1 MDLNRIPAGF
11 VPRAAAFVAVA
22 IVATVGVTWAALH
35 GLPHVKSLPPLK
47 AAKAPKPIVVPDVR
61 REAFVF
67 AKGTL
72 EDAGFAWKVSGKVH
86 GYAANTVIN
95 QVPAAGTKVYDT
107 GAPLVI
113 LTLEKNAAYGQK
125 GVAEDVSPYA
135 ATDVD
140 PAETLTIAPAGATAA
155 SAAAPATAPKT
166 AAPKAAAPK
175 TTAPK
180 TTAPKATKAVA
191 PATATKTAA
200 STKPATSSAA
210 LPAWPTSRPPAFVV
224 AGAKKEPLDEMPLT
238 NRAILLDRWL
248 DTHPTLTPANAH
260 YWLYQNAWIVVGA
273 KFGWWH
279 GAEALR
285 TLIAVDRRAEQ
296 LWGIGAQSETVATQA
311 LRVVE
316 AKSKLS
322 S

>member
-35 GLPHVKSLPPLK
+35 GLPHVRSLPPLK
-47 AAKAPKPIVVPDVR
+47 AAKPPKPIVVPDVR

-72 EDAGFAWKVSGKVH
+72 EDAGFAWKVSGNVH
-86 GYAANTVIN
+86 GYAANTVIR

-113 LTLEKNAAYGQK
+113 LTLAKNSAYGQK

-135 ATDVD
+135 ATAVD
-140 PAETLTIAPAGATAA
+140 PAETLAIAPAGATAA
-155 SAAAPATAPKT
+155 PAAAPST
-166 AAPKAAAPK
+166 APKAAAPK
-175 TTAPK
+175 ATAPK
-180 TTAPKATKAVA
+180 TTKAVA
-191 PATATKTAA
+191 PATTTKPAAT
-200 STKPATSSAA
+200 TKPATTSAA
-210 LPAWPTSRPPAFVV
+210 LPAWPASRPPAFVE
-224 AGAKKEPLDEMPLT
+224 AGAKKEPLDEMPLV

-248 DTHPTLTPANAH
+248 DAHPKLTPANAH
-260 YWLYQNAWIVVGA
+260 YWLYQNAWIVTGA
-273 KFGWWH
+273 QFGWWH
-279 GAEALR
+279 GAQALR

-296 LWGIGAQSETVATQA
+296 LWGIGAQSENVAAQA
-311 LRVVE
+311 LRTVE

>member
-35 GLPHVKSLPPLK
+35 GLPHVRSLPPLK

-86 GYAANTVIN
+86 GYAANTVIK

-113 LTLEKNAAYGQK
+113 LTLAKNAAYGQK

-135 ATDVD
+135 ATEVD

-155 SAAAPATAPKT
+155 PAAAPST
-166 AAPKAAAPK
+166 APKAAAPK

-180 TTAPKATKAVA
+180 TTAPKTTKAVA
-191 PATATKTAA
+191 PAAT
-200 STKPATSSAA
+200 TKPATTAKAAKPAKSSTA
-210 LPAWPTSRPPAFVV
+210 LPAWPRTCRRTRRPRS
-224 AGAKKEPLDEMPLT
+224 T
-238 NRAILLDRWL
+238 
-248 DTHPTLTPANAH
+248 
-260 YWLYQNAWIVVGA
+260 
-273 KFGWWH
+273 
-279 GAEALR
+279 
-285 TLIAVDRRAEQ
+285 RR
-296 LWGIGAQSETVATQA
+296 
-311 LRVVE
+311 RR
-316 AKSKLS
+316 
-322 S
+322 